1 MPGGSKKGG
10 GLETVMYK
18 KKQSPMY
25 KMKGNPMQRNF
36 KDWWKQ
42 SKLKKDLKIAG
53 DIIKKDVKTI
63 EGTLTKVGSKFKKDV
78 EGLPGKLG
86 IRKQSPKKHTS
97 ASHPT
102 GVIAAHKGHKSIK
115 KTLKNVQTK
124 IKRDIV
130 PK

>member
-42 SKLKKDLKIAG
+42 SKLKKDLKVAG
-53 DIIKKDVKTI
+53 DIIRKDVATI
-63 EGTLTKVGSKFKKDV
+63 EGRLTKVGSKFKKDV

-86 IRKQSPKKHTS
+86 IKKQKKESPKKNYK
-97 ASHPT
+97 
-102 GVIAAHKGHKSIK
+102 KGYYGE
-115 KTLKNVQTK
+115 
-124 IKRDIV
+124 
-130 PK
+130 

>member
-42 SKLKKDLKIAG
+42 SKLKKDLKDAG
-53 DIIKKDVKTI
+53 DIIRKDVATI
-63 EGTLTKVGSKFKKDV
+63 EGRLTKVGSKFKKDV

-86 IRKQSPKKHTS
+86 IKKQKK
-97 ASHPT
+97 
-102 GVIAAHKGHKSIK
+102 K
-115 KTLKNVQTK
+115 
-124 IKRDIV
+124 
-130 PK
+130 

>member
-86 IRKQSPKKHTS
+86 IRKQKKKSPKKNYK
-97 ASHPT
+97 
-102 GVIAAHKGHKSIK
+102 KGYYGE
-115 KTLKNVQTK
+115 
-124 IKRDIV
+124 
-130 PK
+130 

>member
-1 MPGGSKKGG
+1 MNTPF
-10 GLETVMYK
+10 
-18 KKQSPMY
+18 

-36 KDWWKQ
+36 PSIKAWWKQ
-42 SKLKKDLKIAG
+42 SKLKKDLKVAG
-53 DIIKKDVKTI
+53 DIIRKDVGTI
-63 EGTLTKVGSKFKKDV
+63 EGRLTKIGSKFKKDV

>member
-42 SKLKKDLKIAG
+42 SKIKKDLKIAG
-53 DIIKKDVKTI
+53 DIIRKDVATI
-63 EGTLTKVGSKFKKDV
+63 EGRLTKVGSKFKKDV

-86 IRKQSPKKHTS
+86 IKKQSPARHTGS

-102 GVIAAHKGHKSIK
+102 GAIAAHKGHKSLK
-115 KTLKNVQTK
+115 KTKGVREVMSNL
-124 IKRDIV
+124 
-130 PK
+130 PKK

>member
-1 MPGGSKKGG
+1 MPWNKDGSRK
-10 GLETVMYK
+10 T
-18 KKQSPMY
+18 SAFY

-42 SKLKKDLKIAG
+42 SKLKKDLEIAK
-53 DIIKKDVKTI
+53 DTIVKDVKTI
-63 EGTLTKVGSKFKKDV
+63 EGRLTKVGSKFKKDV

-86 IRKQSPKKHTS
+86 IKKQTPKKHLGK

-102 GVIAAHKGHKSIK
+102 GAIAAHKGHMSKK
-115 KTLKNVQTK
+115 KTLKDIKPN

-130 PK
+130 PKKKKKD

>member
-42 SKLKKDLKIAG
+42 SKLKKDLKVAG
-53 DIIKKDVKTI
+53 DIIRKDVATI
-63 EGTLTKVGSKFKKDV
+63 EGRIKKVGSKFEKDV
-78 EGLPGKLG
+78 KALPGKLG
-86 IRKQSPKKHTS
+86 IKTPKMGMTKTF
-97 ASHPT
+97 
-102 GVIAAHKGHKSIK
+102 K
-115 KTLKNVQTK
+115 KKK
-124 IKRDIV
+124 
-130 PK
+130 

>member
-1 MPGGSKKGG
+1 MNTPF
-10 GLETVMYK
+10 
-18 KKQSPMY
+18 

-36 KDWWKQ
+36 PSIKAWWKQ
-42 SKLKKDLKIAG
+42 SKLKKDLKVAG
-53 DIIKKDVKTI
+53 DIIRKDVGTI
-63 EGTLTKVGSKFKKDV
+63 EGRLTKIGSKFKKDV

-102 GVIAAHKGHKSIK
+102 GAIAAHKGHMSKK
-115 KTLKNVQTK
+115 KTLKDIKPN

-130 PK
+130 PKKKKKD